1 MQVDLVE
8 YFLSKAELLYARG
21 EVSEAMEAANTA
33 LGIKSV
39 SSERRVALKLFVAR
53 ALSALSQFEES
64 NVVYRE
70 LIDEDT
76 YLPPVI
82 LGILHNNLQ
91 LSKDEKSE
99 KNINLMHAYLG
110 FVRA

>member
-1 MQVDLVE
+1 MDIDLVE
-8 YFLSKAELLYARG
+8 FYLSRAELLYARN
-21 EVSEAMEAANTA
+21 EVQAAIKAANTA
-33 LGIKSV
+33 LGIRSV
-39 SSERRVALKLFVAR
+39 SQERKVALKLFVAR
-53 ALSALSQFEES
+53 ALSALGHFEES

-110 FVRA
+110 FVRT